1 MLRSQLLNEPNA
13 EESEK
18 LDSLAEENRNLSQDL
33 KERIQRLAQQP
44 QGQDLELRRN
54 RVRIVQHFF
63 SQTGVD
69 DVVDSATPIKV
80 HGGNTELS
88 INREGESSQITTES

>member
-1 MLRSQLLNEPNA
+1 MLNEPNA
-13 EESEK
+13 EESEQ

-44 QGQDLELRRN
+44 QGQDAELRRN
-54 RVRIVQHFF
+54 RVRIMQYFF
-63 SQTGVD
+63 SQTEID
-69 DVVDSATPIKV
+69 NDIDSATPIKV

-88 INREGESSQITTES
+88 IDREGESNQITTES

>member
-1 MLRSQLLNEPNA
+1 MLNEPNT
-13 EESEK
+13 EESEQ

-44 QGQDLELRRN
+44 QGQDAELRRN
-54 RVRIVQHFF
+54 RVRIMQYFF
-63 SQTGVD
+63 SQTEID
-69 DVVDSATPIKV
+69 DDIDSATPIKV

-88 INREGESSQITTES
+88 IDREGESNQITTES